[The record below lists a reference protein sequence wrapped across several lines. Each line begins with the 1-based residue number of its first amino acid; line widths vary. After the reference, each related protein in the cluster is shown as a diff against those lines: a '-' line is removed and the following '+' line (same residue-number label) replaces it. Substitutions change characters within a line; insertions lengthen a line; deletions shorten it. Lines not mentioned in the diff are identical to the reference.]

1 MIKMGMPVH
10 NFSVEQIKEQIKE
23 NAEAFKNSAPT
34 SSEQAAEIILSAVKN
49 KQWRILVGDDAKAI
63 DEWVRN
69 DPENAYNITFRGEK
83 RGE

>member
-1 MIKMGMPVH
+1 ML
-10 NFSVEQIKEQIKE
+10 Q
-23 NAEAFKNSAPT
+23 PT
-34 SSEQAAEIILSAVKN
+34 SEQAAEIILSAVKN

-69 DPENAYNITFRGEK
+69 DPENAYNITFHGEK